1 MRRPHRDNNYNFPRF
16 WKIRGKLLYVTFMV
30 MIQPG
35 DVCGGKCVTNLGVDM
50 ARFTQFHLMIP
61 RWAYYLQN
69 H

>member
-1 MRRPHRDNNYNFPRF
+1 MITIEEDMDQRAGPPIPLCYNIMF
-16 WKIRGKLLYVTFMV
+16 GNVTFSFFV
-30 MIQPG
+30 
-35 DVCGGKCVTNLGVDM
+35 CVTNLGVDM